1 MTLKKY
7 LSLRNWNVFS
17 KILSVS
23 LVILATCI
31 CAVYFFLIPV
41 YEKQLLRER
50 MDAAKRL
57 VEVATS
63 VMARQDK
70 LAEQGEQSKEKAQ
83 HASLQELRNLRYGE
97 NDYFWVHDLEPKMI
111 MHPTHPELEN
121 HPLANHLD
129 ASGQR
134 VFVKMNELV
143 GAQGEGFVAYQW
155 PRPNSTVP
163 IPKMS
168 RIQLFKPWGW
178 VIGTG
183 IYIEDVHTKATTIR
197 HQVIEI
203 GLILAGLIILY
214 SLYAARRINR
224 PLQQALQIAC
234 NLADDRPDMAKL
246 EAVGND
252 ETRRLLQVMKDLI
265 VDIKEA
271 RNSAESANRAKSEFL
286 ANMSHEIRT
295 PMNGVIGMT
304 GLLLDTDLNDEQRE
318 YAEIVRKSG
327 ENLLVLIDDILDFSK
342 NEAGKLELESIDFD
356 LRATLEDTA
365 DLLAVRAS
373 EAGIELVCQID
384 PTVPSLL
391 KGDPGRVRQIILNLA
406 GNGIKFT
413 HSGDVLINA
422 SLDSEDSRSAVIR
435 FRVSDTGIGIPESR
449 LEAIFSP
456 FTQVDGTTTRKYGGT
471 GLGLSICKQLAE
483 MMGGEIGVESVEGKG
498 SSFWFT
504 SRFEKQAEAA
514 DRFLNA
520 AADIAGTRILV
531 VDDNATNLKLMDV
544 LLKHWGCHCV
554 TIGDGNAA
562 LTLMSDAVEQGSPFH
577 IALLD
582 QQMPLMDGV
591 ELGRRIKSDPLL
603 QNTILIMVTS
613 LGQRG
618 EAAMLNE
625 IGFAGYL
632 SKPVRQLHLRDSL
645 RSALGRAFAEG
656 SCQTLVVTKDPRAET
671 TLLCSLILL
680 VEDNLVNQKVAQS
693 LLNKLGYASD
703 AVKNGLE
710 AIKAL
715 ELRHYDL
722 VLMDCLMPELD
733 GYEATG
739 MIRDGNSK
747 VKDHAVPIIAMTA
760 SAMTGDREK
769 CLFAGMNDY
778 LAKPVNKDELRQVLE
793 KWIKKGN
800 LPLNQVIPGET
811 EVFARAIL

>member
-1 MTLKKY
+1 
-7 LSLRNWNVFS
+7 
-17 KILSVS
+17 
-23 LVILATCI
+23 
-31 CAVYFFLIPV
+31 
-41 YEKQLLRER
+41 
-50 MDAAKRL
+50 
-57 VEVATS
+57 
-63 VMARQDK
+63 
-70 LAEQGEQSKEKAQ
+70 
-83 HASLQELRNLRYGE
+83 
-97 NDYFWVHDLEPKMI
+97 
-111 MHPTHPELEN
+111 
-121 HPLANHLD
+121 
-129 ASGQR
+129 
-134 VFVKMNELV
+134 
-143 GAQGEGFVAYQW
+143 
-155 PRPNSTVP
+155 
-163 IPKMS
+163 
-168 RIQLFKPWGW
+168 
-178 VIGTG
+178 
-183 IYIEDVHTKATTIR
+183 
-197 HQVIEI
+197 
-203 GLILAGLIILY
+203 
-214 SLYAARRINR
+214 
-224 PLQQALQIAC
+224 
-234 NLADDRPDMAKL
+234 
-246 EAVGND
+246 
-252 ETRRLLQVMKDLI
+252 
-265 VDIKEA
+265 
-271 RNSAESANRAKSEFL
+271 
-286 ANMSHEIRT
+286 
-295 PMNGVIGMT
+295 
-304 GLLLDTDLNDEQRE
+304 
-318 YAEIVRKSG
+318 
-327 ENLLVLIDDILDFSK
+327 
-342 NEAGKLELESIDFD
+342 
-356 LRATLEDTA
+356 
-365 DLLAVRAS
+365 
-373 EAGIELVCQID
+373 
-384 PTVPSLL
+384 
-391 KGDPGRVRQIILNLA
+391 
-406 GNGIKFT
+406 
-413 HSGDVLINA
+413 
-422 SLDSEDSRSAVIR
+422 
-435 FRVSDTGIGIPESR
+435 
-449 LEAIFSP
+449 
-456 FTQVDGTTTRKYGGT
+456 
-471 GLGLSICKQLAE
+471 

-671 TLLCSLILL
+671 TLPCSRILL

-811 EVFARAIL
+811 EVSARAIL